1 MRKAPA
7 LASRTS
13 EPVAASSPSPAQV
26 DGAATDPFIPPQSQ
40 LDTYH
45 SRCTALAAAGV
56 DIFAERKKAHLPP
69 LAKIAEE
76 TDWIAW
82 GRLLADLETEAD
94 KQAVSA

>member
-1 MRKAPA
+1 M
-7 LASRTS
+7 
-13 EPVAASSPSPAQV
+13 AASSPSPAQV

-45 SRCTALAAAGV
+45 SRCTALAAAGT
-56 DIFAERKKAHLPP
+56 DIFAARKNAKLPP
-69 LAKIAEE
+69 LSKIVEEAE
-76 TDWIAW
+76 WIAW